1 MTMENY
7 RLHDLLKKQID
18 DMNRYERHYFKRV
31 LVETMPSYITQA
43 ARVARTV
50 AAENSQSGTNDK
62 KNQAQTS

>member
-31 LVETMPSYITQA
+31 LVETLPSYIDQA
-43 ARVARTV
+43 ARVARTE
-50 AAENSQSGTNDK
+50 AENVTERHTDTQTNKSD
-62 KNQAQTS
+62 